1 MRASLDRCFDHSPM
15 KTASEARISQI
26 KAVLNH
32 NAISES
38 DRMDSL
44 HLHTVANSFVQAQQ
58 RRNDADYNMAK
69 EWTPLEARTQVDSV
83 REPFE
88 SWNVIRE
95 SAAGQ
100 SYLVPFLVPKIEGQA
115 SFEERLRISR
125 E

>member
-1 MRASLDRCFDHSPM
+1 
-15 KTASEARISQI
+15 
-26 KAVLNH
+26 
-32 NAISES
+32 
-38 DRMDSL
+38 MDSL

-100 SYLVPFLVPKIEGQA
+100 SYLVPFLVPKIETQA